1 MRFFSRSLFL
11 ALFTA
16 LIAAAGFAQDD
27 EVPVSLHPNSRT
39 FLSDTALIVM
49 DNDQPQTIDTIRQ
62 AVESVEGH
70 LIIYAHPGI
79 LLVQIP
85 DEGVATVAATTNV
98 LLITKSPFNPASF
111 DITDHNA
118 LLAVGYFNWVVS
130 GLADAAMDRPHDANH
145 QPEMSADGDVTQ
157 PSGGA
162 QAVALANGDHQTLGT
177 SVLVNLVF
185 LNGGPSTWTQTD
197 ESTAYNNTA
206 AALSWWNSRV
216 LQQFGVSRPS
226 AMQFFSIQTH
236 EFSISSSPVD
246 SNNAATWVNAAM
258 NVACGGTCTWFDTAA
273 QGRGDAQTN
282 VRNWNIATRNVSG
295 FSDSFTGFL
304 IHSNITISG
313 GLPVGGYNQILGG
326 AWWAIGNDIAYPEVP
341 AHETGHVYWAC
352 DEYDN
357 AALNVHP
364 SCAGCGG
371 PRNALNANADTTG
384 SSCVIPEHRHICIMK
399 FPEGESFG
407 LITNDLDSEYRKVC
421 PYTRIQ
427 INWWSD
433 NSCYADVNWD
443 QPSRGATHWEGT
455 YWSDSHAPRMPLVH
469 WAGGPQLT
477 RDDGGGDTLDF
488 NFITNP
494 VTGIC
499 LTGSASGTRTTDFSA
514 RWRRVVN
521 FSFGTYRFHGT
532 ADDGVQIYVD
542 GYQLQPAATPG
553 TFQDIELDGPTTVQV
568 DYYQTS
574 GNANVHVDW
583 VQVPNPTCGNFY
595 GQLKPYQKT
604 DYCPSESNVPHLQV
618 VIVGISLG
626 GGAAPYHVSVQRNN
640 DVPITY
646 TTTTTVADIY
656 PQGVM
661 GDSTYKLVS
670 VVDNNGCQGQ
680 IDSSAFQVKVNIDSN
695 TPRVNGIASATQ
707 PNNSCSLAVN
717 WDPAFDCNGGP
728 ISYTVQ
734 RFATTGGGWTTV
746 AACTQNTAL
755 QDNDV
760 HSGTSYFYAVTAV
773 MGTNCVTGTKRPYL
787 ITGRTV
793 SCSATPSAITTS
805 SVTASYGDNPTLT
818 AHLTGNG
825 SALPNRA
832 VEFSLNGVL
841 AGSGTTDA
849 SGNATTTAIV
859 SLNPGTYTGGL
870 QVRFSGDDAWYAS
883 TATADVI
890 VQQTCLPASITSQ
903 PAGQTINAGSS
914 ATLSLGV
921 TGTAPVTVN
930 WYDAA
935 RALVGGGNNLSVTPS
950 WTTTYYA
957 MVSNDCHTVQSS
969 TVTIT
974 VRQPATITWSAPA
987 AITYGAA
994 LSATQLNATSNV
1006 SGTFAYSPATGTVLA
1021 AGTRTLSL
1029 TFSPADTNQYL
1040 VTTATQSIV
1049 VNKANPSGSWPAPAP
1064 ITYGTPLSATQLNG
1078 TSNIPGT
1085 IVYDPP
1091 AGTIL
1096 TAGTHT
1102 LTATFTPNDT
1112 ANYNTVSGTVS
1123 LTVLKAATTVT
1134 WSAPSNITYGTA
1146 IGATQ
1151 LNASASV
1158 AGTFTYSPAAGA
1170 VLNAGTQTLT
1180 ATFTPTDS
1188 TNYNT
1193 ASGTVSIT
1201 VVKATP
1207 TITWSTPSSITY
1219 GTALGATQL
1228 NASSSVAGTFTY
1240 SPAAGTV
1247 LTAGTQT
1254 LTASFTPTDT
1264 ANYNAASGTVSLTVV
1279 KATPTITWSTPS
1291 SITYGTAL
1299 GATQLNTSSS
1309 VAGTFT
1315 YSPAAG
1321 TVLTAGT
1328 QTLTASFTPTDTANY
1343 NTASGTVSITV
1354 VKATPTIT
1362 WSTPSSITYGTALG
1376 ATQLNAS
1383 GSVAGTFTYSPA
1395 AGTFLGGGDST
1406 LSVSF
1411 SPTES
1416 ANYNATSATVIQHV
1430 NRAAQTITWATPATI
1445 TNATPLSATQLNAT
1459 VSVVGP
1465 AAAGAI
1471 TYDVSSGT
1479 VLSAGD
1485 HTITATAAATA
1496 NYDSAQ
1502 RSVVLHVCGLAT
1514 INSQTPNTTISDG
1527 QSTTLSV
1534 SVSSTST
1541 VHYQW
1546 YDGTTDAN
1554 GTPVGTDSASFNTGV
1569 LSNGG
1574 GPFSMIYRYWV
1585 VVTNDCGQLRGSYID
1600 VTVAPGG
1607 MDDGG

>member
-1 MRFFSRSLFL
+1 MRFFGRSLFL

-16 LIAAAGFAQDD
+16 LIAVAGFAQDD
-27 EVPVSLHPNSRT
+27 EVPVSLHPSSRN
-39 FLSDTALIVM
+39 FLSDTAAIVM
-49 DNDQPQTIDTIRQ
+49 ANDQPATFDTIRQ
-62 AVESVEGH
+62 AVESVDGH
-70 LIIYAHPGI
+70 VIIYAPPGI

-98 LLITKSPFNPASF
+98 LLITKSPFDPASF

-118 LLAVGYFNWVVS
+118 LLAAGYFNWVAS
-130 GLADAAMDRPHDANH
+130 GQADAQMDRPSDATT
-145 QPEMSADGDVTQ
+145 QLPTAAAGDVSA
-157 PSGGA
+157 PSSAA
-162 QAVALANGDHQTLGT
+162 QVAALNAGDHLLLGT

-185 LNGGPSTWTQTD
+185 LEGGTSSWNSAD
-197 ESTAYNNTA
+197 EGTAYNNTVA
-206 AALSWWNSRV
+206 AFSWWNSRV
-216 LQQFGVSRPS
+216 LQQFGVARPS
-226 AMQFFSIQTH
+226 TLPFFTIQTYDFTINTQPGEAYEAKH
-236 EFSISSSPVD
+236 W
-246 SNNAATWVNAAM
+246 ANAAM
-258 NVACGGTCTWFDTAA
+258 AVACGGTCTWFVPNAEA
-273 QGRGDAQTN
+273 NGDAQTN
-282 VRNWNIATRNVSG
+282 VRNWNIATRGTFGS
-295 FSDSFTGFL
+295 SDSFTGFL
-304 IHSNITISG
+304 VRGDVTVGNQT
-313 GLPVGGYNQILGG
+313 VGGFNDILGG
-326 AWWAIGNDIAYPEVP
+326 AWWAIGHYILTNPEVP
-341 AHETGHVYWAC
+341 AHETGHIYWAC
-352 DEYDN
+352 DEYDD
-357 AALNVHP
+357 ASLGVHP
-364 SCAGCGG
+364 SCLGCGG

-384 SSCVIPEHRHICIMK
+384 SSCVIPSHRHSCIMK
-399 FPEGESFG
+399 FDESGAFH
-407 LITNDLDSEYRKVC
+407 LTDNDVDSEFLKVC

-427 INWWSD
+427 IGWWAE
-433 NSCYADVNWD
+433 NSCYSDVNWD
-443 QPSRGATHWEGT
+443 SPAYGT
-455 YWSDSHAPRMPLVH
+455 TSWQGMYWSDSHAPRMPLVH
-469 WAGGPQLT
+469 WSGGPQLT
-477 RDDGGGDTLDF
+477 RNDGSGNTLDF
-488 NFITNP
+488 NF
-494 VTGIC
+494 VTSP
-499 LTGSASGTRTTDFSA
+499 LTGVCITGSSNGTRSTDFSA
-514 RWRRVVN
+514 RWRKVVN
-521 FSFGTYRFHGT
+521 FSSGTYQFHGT
-532 ADDGVQIYVD
+532 GDDSVQIYID
-542 GYQLQPAATPG
+542 GYQLQPTATAG
-553 TFQDIELDGPTTVQV
+553 TFENIQLTAGNHTVQV
-568 DYYQTS
+568 DYFQTS
-574 GNANVHVDW
+574 GSATIHVDW
-583 VQVPNPTCGNFY
+583 AQVNNPSCAYFL
-595 GQLKPYQKT
+595 GQLKSYQKT
-604 DYCPSESNVPHLQV
+604 DYCPGESNTPHLQAF
-618 VIVGISLG
+618 IYGSGVG
-626 GGAAPYHVSVQRNN
+626 PFHVSVQRNT
-640 DVPITY
+640 DVPVTY
-646 TTTTTVADIY
+646 TVPAGIADIY
-656 PQGVM
+656 PYATL
-661 GDSTYKLVS
+661 GDNTYKLIS
-670 VVDNNGCQGQ
+670 VVDSNGCQGL
-680 IDSSAFQVKVNIDSN
+680 IDPAATTVRVNIDWN
-695 TPRVNGIASATQ
+695 TPRVNGGVNASQ
-707 PNNSCSLAVN
+707 PNNSCSVAVS
-717 WDPAFDCNGGP
+717 WDPATDCSGGT
-728 ISYTVQ
+728 ISYILQ
-734 RFATTGGGWTTV
+734 RLYFVNGSQVSETPQ
-746 AACTQNTAL
+746 ACTQNL
-755 QDNDV
+755 SYQDSNV
-760 HSGTSYFYAVTAV
+760 HSGTTYAYVVTAV
-773 MGTNCVTGTKRPYL
+773 QGTNCVTGTKRFYPTAGVL
-787 ITGRTV
+787 TV
-793 SCSATPSAITTS
+793 SCSASASAIATS
-805 SVTASYGDNPTLT
+805 SVTASYGDRPTLS

-825 SALPNRA
+825 SALPNRSVDFA
-832 VEFSLNGVL
+832 LNGVL

-849 SGNATTTAIV
+849 SGNATTTATV

-914 ATLSLGV
+914 ATLSIGV
-921 TGTAPVTVN
+921 TGTAPVTVK
-930 WYDAA
+930 WYTAA
-935 RALVGGGNNLSVTPS
+935 GAFVGDGNNLTVTPS

-969 TVTIT
+969 PVTIT
-974 VRQPATITWSAPA
+974 VRQPATITWATPA
-987 AITYGAA
+987 AITYGTTLGATQ
-994 LSATQLNATSNV
+994 LSATANTP
-1006 SGTFAYSPATGTVLA
+1006 GTFTYSPAAGTVLA

-1049 VNKANPSGSWPAPAP
+1049 VNKANPVGSWAAPAP

-1085 IVYDPP
+1085 VVYDPP

-1123 LTVLKAATTVT
+1123 LTVLKAVPTVT

-1146 IGATQ
+1146 LGATQ

-1158 AGTFTYSPAAGA
+1158 AGTFTYSPAAGT
-1170 VLNAGTQTLT
+1170 VLNTGTQTLT
-1180 ATFTPTDS
+1180 ASFTPTDS
-1188 TNYNT
+1188 ANYNT

-1228 NASSSVAGTFTY
+1228 NASSGVAGTFTY

-1247 LTAGTQT
+1247 LTVGTQT
-1254 LTASFTPTDT
+1254 LTTSFTPTDT
-1264 ANYNAASGTVSLTVV
+1264 ANYNAASGTVSLTVA

-1291 SITYGTAL
+1291 SITYGTA
-1299 GATQLNTSSS
+1299 
-1309 VAGTFT
+1309 
-1315 YSPAAG
+1315 
-1321 TVLTAGT
+1321 
-1328 QTLTASFTPTDTANY
+1328 
-1343 NTASGTVSITV
+1343 I
-1354 VKATPTIT
+1354 
-1362 WSTPSSITYGTALG
+1362 G

-1383 GSVAGTFTYSPA
+1383 ATVAGTFTYSPA

-1411 SPTES
+1411 SPTDS
-1416 ANYNATSATVIQHV
+1416 ANYNATSATVTQHV

-1502 RSVVLHVCGLAT
+1502 RSVVLHVCGIAT
-1514 INSQTPNTTISDG
+1514 INSQTPNTTIADG
-1527 QSTTLSV
+1527 NSITLSV

-1546 YDGTTDAN
+1546 YDGTTEPN

-1585 VVTNDCGQLRGSYID
+1585 VVTNDCGQIRGSNID

-1607 MDDGG
+1607 GMDDGG

>member
-1 MRFFSRSLFL
+1 M
-11 ALFTA
+11 
-16 LIAAAGFAQDD
+16 IAVAGFAQDD
-27 EVPVSLHPNSRT
+27 EVPVTLHPNSRT

-62 AVESVEGH
+62 AVESVDGH

-79 LLVQIP
+79 LIVQIP
-85 DEGVATVAATTNV
+85 DEGVAAVAATQNV
-98 LLITKSPFNPASF
+98 RVITKSPFDPAAL
-111 DITDHNA
+111 DITDRNA
-118 LLAVGYFNWVVS
+118 LLAVSYFNWIVS
-130 GLADAAMDRPHDANH
+130 GRADAAMDRPRDANQ
-145 QPEMSADGDVTQ
+145 QPEMSTDGDVTQ
-157 PSGGA
+157 PSGA

-226 AMQFFSIQTH
+226 VMPFFSIQTY
-236 EFSISSSPVD
+236 EFSVGSSPVD
-246 SNNAATWVNAAM
+246 SYDAPTWANAAM
-258 NVACGGTCTWFDTAA
+258 NVACGGICRWFDTAA
-273 QGRGDAQTN
+273 QGRRDAQTN

-304 IHSNITISG
+304 IHSGITISRG
-313 GLPVGGYNQILGG
+313 GTSPHLPVGGYNEILGG

-352 DEYDN
+352 DEYDD
-357 AALNVHP
+357 AALSVHP
-364 SCAGCGG
+364 SCADCNG

-384 SSCVIPEHRHICIMK
+384 SSCVIPDHKHICIMK
-399 FPEGESFG
+399 FPEGESFS
-407 LITNDLDSEYRKVC
+407 LITNDLDSEYKKVC

-443 QPSRGATHWEGT
+443 LPGRGATHWEGT

-469 WAGGPQLT
+469 WSGGPQLT

-499 LTGSASGTRTTDFSA
+499 ITGSASGTRTTDFSA

-521 FSFGTYRFHGT
+521 FNFGTYRFHGT
-532 ADDGVQIYVD
+532 ADDAVQIYVD
-542 GYQLQPAATPG
+542 GYQLQPTATPG
-553 TFQDIELDGPTTVQV
+553 TFQNIELNGLHTVQV

-583 VQVPNPTCGNFY
+583 VQVPNPTCGFFY

-604 DYCPSESNVPHLQV
+604 DYCLSETNVPHLQV
-618 VIVGISLG
+618 FIVGG

-680 IDSSAFQVKVNIDSN
+680 IDGSATSVKVNLDSS
-695 TPRVNGIASATQ
+695 TPRVNGNVHPTQ
-707 PNNSCSLAVN
+707 SGTSCSVALT

-728 ISYTVQ
+728 ISYEMVRQHFVGNTPVNDTL
-734 RFATTGGGWTTV
+734 FACAQWTSF
-746 AACTQNTAL
+746 

-760 HSGTSYFYAVTAV
+760 HDGTVYAYVLTAV
-773 MGTNCVTGTKRPYL
+773 LGTNCSTGTKRRYQPAL
-787 ITGRTV
+787 KLV
-793 SCSATPSAITTS
+793 SCTATPSAIATS
-805 SVTASYGDNPTLT
+805 SLTASYGDQPTLT

-832 VEFSLNGVL
+832 VEFNLNGVL
-841 AGSGTTDA
+841 AGSGTTDG
-849 SGNATTTAIV
+849 SGNATTTATV

-870 QVRFSGDDAWYAS
+870 QVRFSGDDAWSAS

-914 ATLSLGV
+914 ATLSIGV
-921 TGTAPVTVN
+921 TGTAPVTVK
-930 WYDAA
+930 WYTTAG
-935 RALVGGGNNLSVTPS
+935 ALVGGSNNVTVTPS

-974 VRQPATITWSAPA
+974 IRQPATITWSAPA

-994 LSATQLNATSNV
+994 VSATQLNATSNV
-1006 SGTFAYSPATGTVLA
+1006 SGTFTYSPAAGTVLA
-1021 AGTRTLSL
+1021 AGTRALNL

-1049 VNKANPSGSWPAPAP
+1049 VNKANPGGSWPAPAP
-1064 ITYGTPLSATQLNG
+1064 ITYGTPLSATQLNA

-1096 TAGTHT
+1096 TAGTRT
-1102 LTATFTPNDT
+1102 LTATLTPNDT

-1123 LTVLKAATTVT
+1123 LTVLKAAPTVT
-1134 WSAPSNITYGTA
+1134 WSAPSSITYGTA
-1146 IGATQ
+1146 LGATQ
-1151 LNASASV
+1151 LNGSASV
-1158 AGTFTYSPAAGA
+1158 AGTFTYSPAAGT
-1170 VLNAGTQTLT
+1170 VLNSGTQTLT

-1188 TNYNT
+1188 ANYNT

-1201 VVKATP
+1201 VVKGAP

-1240 SPAAGTV
+1240 WPAAGTV
-1247 LTAGTQT
+1247 LSVGTQT
-1254 LTASFTPTDT
+1254 LTTSFTPTD
-1264 ANYNAASGTVSLTVV
+1264 S
-1279 KATPTITWSTPS
+1279 
-1291 SITYGTAL
+1291 
-1299 GATQLNTSSS
+1299 
-1309 VAGTFT
+1309 
-1315 YSPAAG
+1315 
-1321 TVLTAGT
+1321 
-1328 QTLTASFTPTDTANY
+1328 ANY
-1343 NTASGTVSITV
+1343 NTASGTVSLTV
-1354 VKATPTIT
+1354 AKATPTIT

-1383 GSVAGTFTYSPA
+1383 ASVAGTFTYSPA
-1395 AGTFLGGGDST
+1395 AGTFPGGGDST
-1406 LSVSF
+1406 LNVSF
-1411 SPTES
+1411 SPTNS
-1416 ANYNATSATVIQHV
+1416 ATYNATSATVTQHV

-1465 AAAGAI
+1465 AAAGVI

-1502 RSVVLHVCGLAT
+1502 RSVVLHVCSLPT
-1514 INSQTPNTTISDG
+1514 ITEQQSGSTTISDG
-1527 QSTTLSV
+1527 QSITLSI

-1546 YDGTTDAN
+1546 YDGTANAN
-1554 GTPVGTDSASFNTGV
+1554 GTPVGTDSASFNTGA

-1585 VVTNDCGQLRGSYID
+1585 VVSNDCGQVRGSNID
-1600 VTVAPGG
+1600 VIVAPGG
-1607 MDDGG
+1607 NMDDGG